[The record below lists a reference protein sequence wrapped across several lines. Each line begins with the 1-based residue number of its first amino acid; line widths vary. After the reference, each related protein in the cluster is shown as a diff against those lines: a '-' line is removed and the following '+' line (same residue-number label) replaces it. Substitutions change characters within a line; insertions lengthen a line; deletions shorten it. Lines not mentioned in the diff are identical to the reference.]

1 MRFALPKIAFAATM
15 GGIMPDESAALT
27 VSVVLPTY
35 NERDNISRLIE
46 AILDALSEWRT
57 EVIVVDDD
65 SPDGTWQVVQE
76 KGADDPRVRLI
87 RRMGER
93 GLTSAIST
101 GIANAHGALV
111 AWMDCDFS
119 MPPEV
124 LPQLARAVE
133 AGADLALG
141 SRYVP
146 GGRDIGHS
154 WVGLAFSRT
163 INFFAS
169 LFLEWTIK
177 DYTSGFVMARRAI
190 FERIKLRGD
199 YGEYCIDLLYRA
211 HRAGLK
217 VREIPYTCQP
227 RHAGESKTA
236 TNPWGYIRRG
246 TKYVTTIL
254 RLRFLPASDQQ

>member
-1 MRFALPKIAFAATM
+1 
-15 GGIMPDESAALT
+15 MPDDAPA

-35 NERDNISRLIE
+35 NERDNIGPLID
-46 AILDALSEWRT
+46 AILVALSAW
-57 EVIVVDDD
+57 EVEAIVVDDD

-76 KGADDPRVRLI
+76 KGASDPRVRLI
-87 RRMGER
+87 RRIDER

-111 AWMDCDFS
+111 SWMDCDFS

-124 LPQLARAVE
+124 LPQLVRAVE

-141 SRYVP
+141 SRYAP

-169 LFLEWTIK
+169 LFLGWSIK
-177 DYTSGFVMARRAI
+177 DYTSGFIMARRAI

-211 HRAGLK
+211 QRAGWQ

-227 RHAGESKTA
+227 RHSGESKTA

-246 TKYVTTIL
+246 TKYVATIL
-254 RLRFLPASDQQ
+254 RLRFFAPAL

>member
-1 MRFALPKIAFAATM
+1 MPGNALA
-15 GGIMPDESAALT
+15 
-27 VSVVLPTY
+27 VSVVLPTF
-35 NERDNISRLIE
+35 NERDNIGPLIE
-46 AILDALSEWRT
+46 ATLAALSEREI

-76 KGADDPRVRLI
+76 KEAGDPRVRLI
-87 RRMGER
+87 RRTDER

-101 GIANAHGALV
+101 GIANAHGELV
-111 AWMDCDFS
+111 SWMDCDLS

-124 LPQLARAVE
+124 LPQLVRAVE
-133 AGADLALG
+133 DGADLALG

-146 GGRDIGHS
+146 GGQDIGHS

-169 LFLEWTIK
+169 LFLEWSIK
-177 DYTSGFVMARRAI
+177 DYTSGFVVARRAI
-190 FERIKLRGD
+190 FERIELRGD

-211 HRAGLK
+211 HRAGWK
-217 VREIPYTCQP
+217 VREIPYTCRP

-254 RLRFLPASDQQ
+254 RLRFLAPAL